1 MLQQIL
7 ASILVTIGFGIVF
20 NVKGKNLIYSS
31 IGGGI
36 SWFIYLKSG
45 EFNLTDGPRFFIATL
60 ILALYSEIIAKKL
73 KIPATIVLI
82 PALIPLAPGGGI
94 YYTMYNLIEKNY
106 PLALEKGINTFI
118 IAGAMALGVFTA
130 VNIIRIFD
138 EIKAK

>member
-36 SWFIYLKSG
+36 SWFIYLKCE

>member
-36 SWFIYLKSG
+36 SWFIYLKCG
-45 EFNLTDGPRFFIATL
+45 EFNLPDGPRFFIATL